1 MSEPQYRRAVVW
13 LRRDLRLA
21 DNVAL
26 MHAAASAAEIV
37 PAFVVDPVLLAS
49 ERMGAPLVQACFGAV
64 AALRDDLRARGS
76 ELAVLRGDP
85 VRELAEFVR
94 GVDAQAVFYNEDYE
108 PQAIERDAAVT
119 NALRSDGV
127 AAHAYLDHVV
137 LGADE
142 VSTLQGAAYR
152 VFTPYKRAWL
162 DRYRI
167 APRGPVPSE
176 RAIEG
181 KLVRRDAIPE
191 THARPRPEDFGF
203 VSSPAYPACSQRVA
217 REMLEGFVAPG
228 GDAERYAS
236 ARDFPEL
243 DATSRLSPQLRA
255 GTIGIRTCVESAQPF
270 DVWLSELIWREFYQM
285 ILKRFPYV
293 ATGPF
298 VKAAALI
305 PWRNDEREFEAWC
318 AGRTGYPIVDA
329 AMRQLNQTGWMHNRL
344 RMIVASFLTK
354 DLLIDWRWGER
365 YFELHLADADLAQ
378 NNGGWQWA
386 ASTGTDAAPYF
397 RIFNPV
403 TQGQR
408 FDPTGAFVKAMLP
421 ELARVS
427 PKFVHAPWTMP
438 PLLQAES
445 CCRIGQEYPVPI
457 VDHAAARKEALAAY
471 APVLGSGNA

>member
-1 MSEPQYRRAVVW
+1 MSEPRYRRAVVW
-13 LRRDLRLA
+13 FRRDLRLA

-26 MHAAASAAEIV
+26 MHAAASAAELV
-37 PAFVVDPVLLAS
+37 PAFVVEPGLLAS

-64 AALRDDLRARGS
+64 ASLRDDLRARGS

-85 VRELAEFVR
+85 VSELTEFARAV
-94 GVDAQAVFYNEDYE
+94 GAQAVFYNEDYE
-108 PQAIERDAAVT
+108 PDAIARDDAVAA
-119 NALRSDGV
+119 ALRSAGID
-127 AAHAYLDHVV
+127 ASAHLDHVV

-167 APRGPVPSE
+167 APRLPVPSE

-181 KLVRRDAIPE
+181 KLLRRDAVAE
-191 THARPRPEDFGF
+191 THANPRPEDFGF
-203 VSSPAYPACSQRVA
+203 VSSPAYPSCSEGVA
-217 REMLEGFVAPG
+217 RAMLERFVAPG
-228 GDAERYAS
+228 GDAERYAA

-255 GTIGIRTCVESAQPF
+255 GTIGIRTCVESALPF

-293 ATGPF
+293 ASGPF
-298 VKAAALI
+298 VKAAARI
-305 PWRNDEREFEAWC
+305 PWRNDERDFEAWC

-365 YFELHLADADLAQ
+365 YFERRLADADLAQ